1 MRRRVRNLNSPSQ
14 QVVAVAFLVVGCFL
28 FGKTTGASAETAR
41 ETELQN
47 ILAEFLAEN
56 EVAPGVIAH
65 VECPSLGLHWS
76 GVAGTIA
83 HGSTEPLTA
92 RHTFRIASNT
102 KTYTAAAVLRL
113 AEQGRLNLDDLLGT
127 HLPADLRDL
136 LGSDGYDLNVI
147 TIRQVLSHT
156 SGLCEHAGDPRYAE
170 AILADPQHRWT
181 AAEQIQACVDWCDPV
196 GAPGELYAYSDTG
209 YILLGGIIERLTG
222 TNLGVAVRNLLA
234 YEVLDLEVTWW
245 EYLEEQPAAAGPR
258 AHQYYGEYDTTDWH
272 ASFDLYGGGGIV
284 TDAPELALFLRKLL
298 RGEVLQ
304 LEATLAAMTGDGTP
318 PYRLGLMCVELAG
331 HLAWGHQGFWNTF
344 AFHVPSLDLTL
355 SGAILNHH
363 AVNGR
368 ELAQRLVAWV
378 AAASAG
384 QR

>member
-1 MRRRVRNLNSPSQ
+1 MRRRVRNVRSPVQ
-14 QVVAVAFLVVGCFL
+14 RVVAVAFLVAGCSL
-28 FGKTTGASAETAR
+28 FGMTTGAHAETAQ
-41 ETELQN
+41 ETELHD

-65 VECPSLGLHWS
+65 VECPSLDLKWS
-76 GVAGTIA
+76 GTAGTVA
-83 HGSTEPLTA
+83 HGLTEPLTA

-113 AEQGRLNLDDLLGT
+113 VEQGRLNLDDSLAM
-127 HLPADLRDL
+127 HLPADQRDL
-136 LGSDGYDLNVI
+136 LGSDGYDLDAI

-170 AILADPQHRWT
+170 AILADPQHHWT
-181 AAEQIQACVDWCDPV
+181 AAEQIRACVAWCDPV
-196 GAPGELYAYSDTG
+196 GVPGELYSYSDTG
-209 YILLGGIIERLTG
+209 YILLGGIIARLTDS
-222 TNLGVAVRNLLA
+222 NLGVAVRGLLD
-234 YEVLDLEVTWW
+234 YEALGLEVTWW

-258 AHQYYGEYDTTDWH
+258 AHQYYGEYDTTEWH
-272 ASFDLYGGGGIV
+272 GSFDLYGGGGIV

-363 AVNGR
+363 AGNGR
-368 ELAQRLVAWV
+368 ELAQRMVAWV
-378 AAASAG
+378 ATEKA
-384 QR
+384 RPR